1 MESSISVIK
10 HIFRILS
17 SDKTLNEMVG
27 NKIFPIIAEND
38 ITFPFILVTRT
49 SITPITFKTG
59 VAVDKVTFHVVI
71 EDVDYFRTVNI
82 AEKVRELLEL
92 IHSDYFKRIE
102 FSNCYEDFINDAYK
116 QTLQFSALI

>member
-82 AEKVRELLEL
+82 AERVRELLEL
-92 IHSDYFKRIE
+92 RHSDYFKRIE
-102 FSNCYEDFINDAYK
+102 FSNCYEDFLNDTYR
-116 QTLQFSALI
+116 QILQFIAII